1 MSSLGV
7 VHKAGGVVV
16 FAGTQKLAIVTNEF
30 GQHVLP
36 KGGIETGESYEH
48 VARREVYEETGL
60 SNLKLVRKLGV
71 LERPGHA
78 SAMSKHIDVV
88 KQIHL
93 FLFSTTNT
101 KLVPVKR
108 ASIAASWVTAKDLA
122 NGMTW
127 PEELHFIVQHC
138 PELFI
143 ES

>member
-1 MSSLGV
+1 MSSPSILY
-7 VHKAGGVVV
+7 KAGGVV
-16 FAGTQKLAIVTNEF
+16 AHTGTHKIALITNQF
-30 GQHVLP
+30 GHHVLP
-36 KGGIETGESYEH
+36 KGSVEPGETYEAA
-48 VARREVYEETGL
+48 ARREIYEETGL
-60 SNLKLVRKLGV
+60 SDLQLVHKLGV

-101 KLVPVKR
+101 KLVPVQR
-108 ASIAASWVTAKDLA
+108 DSIAASWVTAKDLA
-122 NGMTW
+122 NVMTW

-138 PELFI
+138 PELFV

>member
-7 VHKAGGVVV
+7 VDNAGGVVV

-48 VARREVYEETGL
+48 AARREVYEETGL
-60 SNLKLVRKLGV
+60 SDLQLVRKLGV

-78 SAMSKHIDVV
+78 SATSKHLDVI

-93 FLFSTTNT
+93 FLFSTTDT
-101 KLVPVKR
+101 ELVPVQR
-108 ASIAASWVTAKDLA
+108 DSIAASWVTAKDLA
-122 NGMTW
+122 SIITW
-127 PEELHFIVQHC
+127 PEELHFVEQRC
-138 PELFI
+138 PELFV